1 MARFAPIPSR
11 WSQWKFGD
19 FWNSLWIILALA
31 EISIYVT
38 SQLGERMVGD
48 VRFLPDYTGFATN
61 SGRRTRVLL
70 GLLVTQNGLWHL
82 ADPTR
87 FNI

>member
-1 MARFAPIPSR
+1 MVAMEIRRFLEFSMDNFGSR
-11 WSQWKFGD
+11 GD
-19 FWNSLWIILALA
+19 FDICHQPVGRADL
-31 EISIYVT
+31 
-38 SQLGERMVGD
+38 VGD
-48 VRFLPDYTGFATN
+48 VRFLPDYAGFATN